1 MKSIRLF
8 FVLLLA
14 TAVAGCG
21 YNVKVINSF
30 KDSSTSFAK
39 SYGELVAKTDEYCKE
54 GMRYYYYADDKYTG
68 EDGVKTQVAR
78 CDKYSEGLK
87 SVLISKTI
95 VSGYAEALAL
105 TVGIDPAYLDS
116 DLSKM
121 GEVVKKLQGRD
132 GTALFTEAEV
142 TLTTLLAQNLAQIYV
157 SHEVKEKTLSIIRE
171 NKSLIARHISI
182 MTKFADEFYA
192 KEVKFLDLGYG
203 AVEGE
208 LVFAAVT
215 HSPNAKLTSCT
226 QKPGKPVAC
235 TDEKLPLA
243 YLVPHR
249 LMLHD
254 IVEKRKGLNAGEG
267 AVKELKTAGSA
278 LLVANEE
285 LDAKF
290 EDLDKEA
297 TLHSVEEFATKAKA
311 LADAVE
317 KVKGED

>member
-8 FVLLLA
+8 FVLLFA
-14 TAVAGCG
+14 TVITGCG

-30 KDSSTSFAK
+30 KDSSTSFSK
-39 SYGELVAKTDEYCKE
+39 SYGDLVAKTDEYCRE
-54 GMRYYYYADDKYTG
+54 GMRYHYYADDKYTG
-68 EDGVKTQVAR
+68 EDGVNAHLGR

-95 VSGYAEALAL
+95 VSGYSEALAL

-142 TLTTLLAQNLAQIYV
+142 NLTTLLAQNLAQIYV

-171 NKSLIARHISI
+171 NKTLIARHITL
-182 MTKFADEFYA
+182 MTQFADEFYG
-192 KEVKFLDLGYG
+192 KENKFLDGGYQ
-203 AVEGE
+203 AVESE

-215 HSPNAKLTSCT
+215 HSPSTMVAVCKPV
-226 QKPGKPVAC
+226 PGKKEAC
-235 TDEKLPLA
+235 KGEKIPLA

-249 LMLHD
+249 LLLHD
-254 IVEKRKGLNAGEG
+254 IVEKRKGLKSGEG
-267 AVKELKTAGSA
+267 AIKELKTAGSA

-285 LDAKF
+285 LAEKF
-290 EDLDKEA
+290 EDLDKDA